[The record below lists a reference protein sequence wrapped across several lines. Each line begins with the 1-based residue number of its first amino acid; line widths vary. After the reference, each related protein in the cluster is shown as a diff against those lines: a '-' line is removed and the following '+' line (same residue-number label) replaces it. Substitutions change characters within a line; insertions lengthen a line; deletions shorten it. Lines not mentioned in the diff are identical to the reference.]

1 MGVGSEKKKWC
12 LMISAGDIIILSLL
26 GIPLKIPLSQL
37 IKDNSKRKFL
47 STLKRYNSY

>member
-37 IKDNSKRKFL
+37 IKDNSKQSF
-47 STLKRYNSY
+47 